1 MPFNS
6 TIPRLPVELLEE
18 IISSAWNMPLSS
30 SDRIMLMRSSALV
43 NSTWADIYDLLSSR
57 DVYIP
62 SSAFADYFL
71 QRLRAQPPAV
81 TSVPP
86 SSLLSRILCG
96 FKKPTT
102 KGPKQTLRSANVAC
116 QNLHIQLANVTGAD
130 KHAHIPMGSV
140 LDDLLEGLDAW
151 SLTPNLRRLTVEY
164 RDVGFDD
171 VFRRISLASLP
182 AQVTHLELL
191 YSFSPGML
199 AWPLRSLQELKEA
212 KQSIKWRLT
221 TVTKVSVI
229 GAGEKTVKNL
239 TRACPNAQVAN
250 S

>member
-71 QRLRAQPPAV
+71 QRLRAQPPA
-81 TSVPP
+81 
-86 SSLLSRILCG
+86 
-96 FKKPTT
+96 
-102 KGPKQTLRSANVAC
+102 GPKQTLRSANVAC